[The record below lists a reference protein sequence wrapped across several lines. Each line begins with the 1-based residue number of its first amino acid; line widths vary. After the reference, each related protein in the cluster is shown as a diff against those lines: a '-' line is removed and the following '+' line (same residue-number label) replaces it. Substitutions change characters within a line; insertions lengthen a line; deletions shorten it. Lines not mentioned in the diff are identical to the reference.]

1 MLLSTSIIELQ
12 MTQEL
17 YKNNKL
23 GLINKNINN
32 FYKSR
37 LPSDLD
43 YNGYKLTTEYYPDVW
58 IDAYLDYDENYNNSH
73 FKVII
78 NLNNN
83 IKISRINYFNN
94 IFDRY
99 EQWLNRFNM
108 YNFDID
114 YINHNNNK
122 NFIYKK
128 DLQQYYIIFTCFNLK
143 QSIYTAH
150 KMKKIINVL
159 KKWIYKYITIYK
171 MSIRNKNNM
180 LYQFKCLPICVEN
193 EIQNMYENNL
203 W

>member
-32 FYKSR
+32 FYKIK

-43 YNGYKLTTEYYPDVW
+43 HNGSKLINGYYPNIW
-58 IDAYLDYDENYNNSH
+58 IDAYLDNDDDYYNSD
-73 FKVII
+73 FKIII

-83 IKISRINYFNN
+83 IKIKKINYLNN
-94 IFDRY
+94 TFDRY

-108 YNFDID
+108 YNYEID
-114 YINHNNNK
+114 YINYSNNK
-122 NFIYKK
+122 HIVYNKE
-128 DLQQYYIIFTCFNLK
+128 LQQYYIIFTCFNLK
-143 QSIYTAH
+143 QSIYTAI
-150 KMKKIINVL
+150 KLKNKINVL